1 MPATNLERINKNF
14 VKTSTLAEQTII
26 NMEDYTFMLKKKPK
40 DFIVRIIFDFP
51 HETEIDF
58 FEEIKGINFVEAI
71 NMVDK
76 SI

>member
-14 VKTSTLAEQTII
+14 VKTTTLPEQTII
-26 NMEDYTFMLKKKPK
+26 NMEDYTFMLKKTK
-40 DFIVRIIFDFP
+40 DFIVRIISDFP

-58 FEEIKGINFVEAI
+58 IEEIKGINFVEAI
-71 NMVDK
+71 NMVDE